1 MMKSSISRP
10 IGRSDH
16 QSLLFQPKIKEKV
29 KPITRRVRQMKPENI
44 RTLGLKL
51 NLENWNEVF
60 NTSNVD
66 EKVNKFTATLTNLL
80 DQCLSER
87 SIKFHP
93 SEKHWITPQIKREI
107 KKRQQANTRGDK
119 DKYKEKCE
127 KVAGLVSKA
136 KRSIIDRKWRT

>member
-1 MMKSSISRP
+1 MYDLYDEVQHLPP

-16 QSLLFQPKIKEKV
+16 QSLLFKPKIKEKV
-29 KPITRRVRQMKPENI
+29 KPITRRQMKPENI

-80 DQCLSER
+80 DQCLPER

-93 SEKHWITPQIKREI
+93 SEKPWITSQIKREI
-107 KKRQQANTRGDK
+107 KKRQQAYTRGDT
-119 DKYKEKCE
+119 DKYLDLCLRLNL
-127 KVAGLVSKA
+127 G
-136 KRSIIDRKWRT
+136 IIDRKRRT